1 MKPEIQ
7 KIILEYYPN
16 LTDLKRTWECAGKI
30 EQSMIDAGYLKAVR
44 DIGIQDCPFSVDQA
58 TVPKAG
64 IEACPEQV
72 VLNVSISLVR
82 WRKFCKLVE
91 SECEKCEESA

>member
-30 EQSMIDAGYLKAVR
+30 EQSMIDDGYRKVPSVEELKVQLLPAMHSGMSIETFNRYAQSLHDWLKGR
-44 DIGIQDCPFSVDQA
+44 D
-58 TVPKAG
+58 
-64 IEACPEQV
+64 E
-72 VLNVSISLVR
+72 
-82 WRKFCKLVE
+82 
-91 SECEKCEESA
+91 